1 MVKQHHI
8 VYEKPVNKYWFILPD
23 DSEREVFINQIEDT
37 DFNIIYIEMYK
48 LYLSNR
54 KKYDRLKELKIDQMI
69 AELLV

>member
-8 VYEKPVNKYWFILPD
+8 SYEKATDMYWLVLPD
-23 DSEREVFINQIEDT
+23 DTEKHVIPYQIANI
-37 DFNIIYIEMYK
+37 DFNKIYIEMYK

-54 KKYDRLKELKIDQMI
+54 KEYDRLKVLEVDDMI